1 MCREKNNM
9 HRFFG
14 AGRYPLDFLNNE
26 GEQAVV
32 KGYLMLLKPHPVH
45 KKNGIKL
52 CVVICILLEALPSP
66 QLFVVV
72 WCPFPCQAWG
82 ALQDTSQDHRSKR
95 PRLTPFISPH
105 VLEATKEYDCRK
117 PVTPT
122 PLGELLLENYASGK
136 NAATTVPR

>member
-1 MCREKNNM
+1 M

-45 KKNGIKL
+45 KKM
-52 CVVICILLEALPSP
+52 
-66 QLFVVV
+66 
-72 WCPFPCQAWG
+72 G